1 MRVVSNKK
9 LREFA
14 ARYPEADTPLQAWRR
29 LVEAMHAPNFA
40 MVKRFMNAT
49 DKVGDFHVFDI
60 GGNKFRIV
68 VGIDYVRQIAYIKH
82 VFTHG
87 EYDKWSRNQ

>member
-1 MRVVSNKK
+1 VRVVSNKR
-9 LREFA
+9 LRDFA
-14 ARYPEADTPLQAWRR
+14 ARHPDAETPLQAWRR
-29 LVEAMHAPNFA
+29 LIQTMHAANFA
-40 MVKRFMNAT
+40 MVKKFMNAT

-68 VGIDYVRQIAYIKH
+68 AGVDYARQVVYVKH

-87 EYDKWSRNQ
+87 EYEKWSKGR